1 MNKSDIEKAARKLV
15 EVIDKEQ
22 TAFANWIKKNQ
33 TAILNAI
40 MSELNDAPTGKGG
53 KLDNSESMRKF
64 VAGLPK
70 RVRAALQRTGYTKRV
85 DDYARQ
91 FDAVQQLQIALH
103 DDVNGISVGTAISP
117 LKTLMVDNT
126 VSNLVGAGMDN
137 IFVAPIQYELLKHAT
152 VGNSLRDTVDAL
164 RDFIAGSPNAQNTT
178 FTNYALQI
186 GRDAI
191 GQYDGAANQKI
202 AEQFDLNAFVYV
214 GTVVEDTRA
223 QCERWLEKEFI
234 LIEDLAAE
242 IDWAFNN
249 GTGMIAGTTPATFA
263 VFCGGYNCQHE
274 AIPIRVNAEQIAAG
288 TLDI

>member
-1 MNKSDIEKAARKLV
+1 MTKSEIEKAARRLV
-15 EVIDKEQ
+15 EVIDAEQ
-22 TAFANWIKKNQ
+22 TGFANWTKKNQ
-33 TAILNAI
+33 ADILNAI
-40 MSELNDAPTGKGG
+40 MSELGDAPTKGG

-64 VAGLPK
+64 VAALPK
-70 RVRAALQRTGYTKRV
+70 RVRAALLRTGYIKRV
-85 DDYARQ
+85 DAYARR
-91 FDAVQQLQIALH
+91 FDEVQQLQIDLH
-103 DDVNGISVGTAISP
+103 DKVNGINVAPAISP
-117 LKTLMVDNT
+117 IKALMVGQT
-126 VSNLVGAGMDN
+126 VSNLSGAGMDN

-152 VGNSLRDTVDAL
+152 VGNTLRDTVDAL
-164 RDFIAGSPNAQNTT
+164 RQFVAGSPSAQNTT

-214 GTVVEDTRA
+214 GSVVEDTRA

-234 LIEDLAAE
+234 LTDELQDE

-263 VFCGGYNCQHE
+263 VFRGGYNCRHE
-274 AIPIRVNAEQIAAG
+274 AIPVRVNEEQIAAG
-288 TLDI
+288 TLDV